1 VRALTIT
8 SSTRPSAK
16 SRADQP
22 LARLLLDSI
31 DDSVRGTVSSAAY
44 AGVEADALESAVFIH
59 KIAPAVYVHL
69 RDSGDAP
76 SSLIEPMMQRYQ
88 LQVARQL
95 QVLSDLAG
103 LSNVLTDAGVAWA
116 AMKGPVLAE
125 RLWSRPDLRTYIDLD
140 ILVDRRRF
148 GDVLDTLIAHGSTMV
163 DQNWSL
169 IEQQVRAEVSLTL
182 PNGTSLDL
190 HWHVVNQRRLRS
202 QFTFPIADMLARAVD
217 AKIGGTTVPTL
228 DPADTLLHLAY
239 HTAHS
244 GGHRLMWLKD
254 VERATADPDL
264 DWAETL
270 RRARAYHVR
279 LPLAIVLARTAKSIG
294 FEVPP
299 PAAAFAAAKHSP
311 WGVFAATTDRWSPV
325 PVLPGD
331 KFSGQLAFKT
341 ARRSTASSTLAA
353 IDAVKRRR
361 EPAFDPTM
369 NELYNE
375 VGGDAARAAYLAVVQ
390 GGLEP

>member
-1 VRALTIT
+1 VRALTV
-8 SSTRPSAK
+8 SSSVQPSTQ
-16 SRADQP
+16 SRANHP

-31 DDSVRGTVSSAAY
+31 DDSVRGTVSSSAY
-44 AGVEADALESAVFIH
+44 EGVEAAELESAVFIH
-59 KIAPAVYVHL
+59 KIAPAVYIHL

-76 SSLIEPMMQRYQ
+76 ASLLEPMLQRYQ

-95 QVLSDLAG
+95 QVSSDLAR
-103 LSNVLTDAGVAWA
+103 LSTVLTDAGVAWA

-148 GDVLDTLIAHGSTMV
+148 GDVLDTLLANGATMV

-169 IEQQVRAEVSLTL
+169 IRQQVRAEVSLTL
-182 PNGTSLDL
+182 PNGTALDL

-202 QFTFPIADMLARAVD
+202 QFTFPIADILARSVD

-264 DWAETL
+264 DWSETL

-279 LPLAIVLARTAKSIG
+279 LPLAIVLARTANSIG

-299 PAAAFAAAKHSP
+299 PAAAFAPARHSP

-341 ARRSTASSTLAA
+341 VRRSTASSLLAA
-353 IDAVKRRR
+353 VDAVWRRR

-375 VGGDAARAAYLAVVQ
+375 VGGHAARAAYLAIVQ